1 MKKCKAFLAAALVM
15 TAALSTPFTALSA
28 AGDDNM
34 DISIDLG
41 AETKEISPYIYGIN
55 QYGNQKNY
63 TQVSVNSIRQGGNRM
78 TAYNWENNASNAGSD
93 WKYSSDN
100 NLSDSDDPADCAQV
114 LSKEAETYNIAYK
127 LTTLQMAGYVAADK
141 DGPVSEEESAPS
153 DRWNEVVLTKG
164 SEFADTPDLTDG
176 KVYMDEYVNY
186 LINTLGDSTTATGIQ
201 GYSLDNEPALWHH
214 THSRIHPKQVTI
226 KELSEKSVEMATAIK
241 KLDPKADVFGP
252 SLFGYMAY
260 VSLADDDSSNEWETI
275 KSENN
280 YHWYLDCY
288 LDQMNKASEEAGVRL
303 LDALDI
309 HYYSEAR
316 GQCRVTECTDSSHTD
331 CIKARL
337 QSVRSLY
344 EEGYVEDSWIG
355 QWGKENLPILPN
367 VQASIDKYYPGTK
380 LAITE
385 YNFGGND
392 VSGTVAHAEALGCF
406 ADAGVYLATI
416 WGGNAYQ
423 FSAINLYTN
432 YDGKGSAFGNM
443 LVPTKTDDVSMSSAY
458 ASIQDEDHGTV
469 TAMITNKDLENE
481 ENAVITLKNSD
492 ATYEAAAVYAVYGD
506 SSDIRLIDIIDKVE
520 GNVVNV
526 TLPACSAAMVVITD
540 DASDFEGLELFDPDK
555 LVQKTETFEDIETMI
570 NGNGFVE
577 VPISDPEHLVRIDI
591 TGNVTSEAGSSWATA
606 GCAVCMNAE
615 TADGE
620 GFWTYKDFSLALGSG
635 VSTSVDFDGI
645 LLNEDVP
652 VEAVI
657 ADGKVELQ
665 KWWDASEKSDTGG
678 EDVVNLE
685 ITKVVVVYEYENT
698 GEEPTESESKPTEGE
713 QPTDDVNYGDVN
725 CDGMV
730 DILDVI
736 LLNRNLLG
744 MADLTKEG
752 KANADVDLDG
762 KPTPADSLNIMK
774 YLVKLIE
781 KLPVTE

>member
-1 MKKCKAFLAAALVM
+1 MKRCNAFLAAALVM
-15 TAALSTPFTALSA
+15 TAALSTPFATLRAV
-28 AGDDNM
+28 GDDSMN
-34 DISIDLG
+34 IKIDLG
-41 AETKEISPYIYGIN
+41 AEVKEISPYIYGIN
-55 QYGNQKNY
+55 QYANQKNY
-63 TQVSVNSIRQGGNRM
+63 TQVSVNSVRQGGNRM
-78 TAYNWENNASNAGSD
+78 SAYNWENNASNAGSD

-100 NLSDSDDPADCAQV
+100 NLSDSDDPADCVQV
-114 LSKEAETYNIAYK
+114 LSKEAETYDIAYK
-127 LTTLQMAGYVAADK
+127 LTTLQLAGYVAADK
-141 DGPVSEEESAPS
+141 DGPVSEEEAAPS
-153 DRWNEVVLTKG
+153 ARWNEVVLTKG
-164 SEFADTPDLTDG
+164 SDFDETPDLTDG
-176 KVYMDEYVNY
+176 KVYMDEYINY
-186 LINTLGDSTTATGIQ
+186 IINTLGDSTTATGIQ

-214 THSRIHPKQVTI
+214 THSRIHPETLTI
-226 KELSEKSVEMATAIK
+226 AELSKKSVEMAKAIK
-241 KLDPKADVFGP
+241 KLDPEADVFGP
-252 SLFGYMAY
+252 ALFGYMAY

-275 KSENN
+275 KAENN

-288 LDQMNKASEEAGVRL
+288 LDQMKKASDEADVRL
-303 LDALDI
+303 LDVLDI

-316 GQCRVTECTDSSHTD
+316 GQCRVTECTDSSHTE
-331 CIKARL
+331 CTKARL

-344 EEGYVEDSWIG
+344 EEGFVEDSWIG

-367 VQASIDKYYPGTK
+367 VQKSIDKYFPGTK

-392 VSGTVAHAEALGCF
+392 VSGTIAHAEALGCF
-406 ADAGVYLATI
+406 ADAGIYLATL
-416 WGGNAYQ
+416 WGGNPYQ
-423 FSAINLYTN
+423 FSAINLHTN

-443 LVPTKTDDVSMSSAY
+443 LVPTKTDDVSLSSAY
-458 ASIQDEDHGTV
+458 ASIQDKDHGKV
-469 TAMITNKDLENE
+469 TALITNKDLENE
-481 ENAVITLKNSD
+481 ENAVITIENSD

-506 SSDIRLIDIIDKVE
+506 SSDIRLIDIIDQVE

-526 TLPACSAAMVVITD
+526 TLPAYSAAMVVITD
-540 DASDFEGLELFDPDK
+540 DASEFDGLELFDPDK
-555 LVQKTETFEDIETMI
+555 LVQKTETFDNPADMI
-570 NGNGFVE
+570 NGNGYVE

-615 TADGE
+615 TKDGE
-620 GFWTYKDFSLALGSG
+620 GFWTYKDFSLALGSN

-652 VEAVI
+652 VEAYI
-657 ADGKVELQ
+657 SDGKVELQ

-698 GEEPTESESKPTEGE
+698 GETPTEPDSEPTEETPAAA
-713 QPTDDVNYGDVN
+713 YGDVN
-725 CDGMV
+725 CDGTV

-744 MADLTKEG
+744 TEELTKEG

-762 KPTPADSLNIMK
+762 KPAPADSLSILK
-774 YLVKLIE
+774 YIVKLID
-781 KLPVTE
+781 KIPITK